1 MTAVALRP
9 GRGRGMGLAFWWSLL
24 LLGIVLGGS
33 AVVSPLYGVYQ
44 QAWGFSAIT
53 LTEVFA
59 VYAGALLVVLLFAG
73 SLSDYVGR
81 RPMIA
86 LALAAEAGAA
96 ALFLDAHGVGAL
108 VAARSLQGVAT
119 GAGVGAL
126 GASLLDLAPADRP
139 HLGAI
144 VNSGGS
150 SAALALAALGA
161 GVVIEYGPA
170 PTHLV
175 FWLLLAASLVGL
187 VSVLAIPEPGGRR
200 RLHLGALRPN
210 AGIPRPARRA
220 FVVALPALVAS
231 WSLGGLYF
239 SLGPSIAEH
248 LAHSSD
254 AVWGGLVIFA
264 LTSTGA
270 VATVLMQSRS
280 PLVAMIGGSA
290 VLAAGAAAT
299 LVTLLAGSATG
310 FFVATAATGLGFGTS
325 FLGSFRHLS
334 ALAQP
339 HERGALIG
347 TIYLVSYVSFSVPVI
362 AAGVVT
368 THIGLH
374 DTALGYAAGVSVL
387 ALLAA
392 VAGLLLGRAAAPER
406 GYEDADAASV
416 STATIAG

>member
-1 MTAVALRP
+1 MTAATIGAARLRNA
-9 GRGRGMGLAFWWSLL
+9 GAFWWTVV

-44 QAWGFSAIT
+44 QAWHFSAIS

-86 LALAAEAGAA
+86 LSLAAEAGAA
-96 ALFLDAHGVGAL
+96 VLFLDAHGIGAL
-108 VAARSLQGVAT
+108 FAARSLQGIAT

-126 GASLLDLAPADRP
+126 GAALLELAPADRP
-139 HLGAI
+139 TLGAT

-150 SAALALAALGA
+150 SAALAVAALGA
-161 GVVIEYGPA
+161 GAVIQYGPA

-175 FWLLLAASLVGL
+175 FWLLLGSSLVGL
-187 VSVLAIPEPGGRR
+187 ISVLVIPEPGARR
-200 RLHLGALRPN
+200 TLHLGALRPN

-220 FVVALPALVAS
+220 FVAALPALIAS

-239 SLGPSIAEH
+239 SLGPSIAED

-270 VATVLMQSRS
+270 IVTVLIQRRS
-280 PLVAMIGGSA
+280 PHHAMIGGSA
-290 VLAAGAAAT
+290 VLAVGAA
-299 LVTLLAGSATG
+299 VTLATMLAGSATW
-310 FFVATAATGLGFGTS
+310 FFVATAATGIGFGAS
-325 FLGSFRHLS
+325 FLGAFRHLS
-334 ALAQP
+334 NLAAP

-347 TIYLVSYVSFSVPVI
+347 TIYLVAYLSFSVPVI
-362 AAGVVT
+362 VVGVIT

-374 DTALGYAAGVSVL
+374 DAGIYYAAFVSAL
-387 ALLAA
+387 ALVAT
-392 VAGLLLGRAAAPER
+392 VAGLLLARAEGAAAVPTPTL
-406 GYEDADAASV
+406 DALADTGISP
-416 STATIAG
+416 G